1 MWSVRII
8 LVDRISTEN
17 IDKRPL
23 EEVYSRWPEYFRDA
37 LKITCKLDH
46 DPDFYESVFLCGMGG
61 SGTSCDILNDI
72 MKRVGSIP
80 STVVRGGNV
89 PSFLEKNSL
98 VIVNS
103 ASGNTE
109 EAISIMEQASHKKA
123 EVVCISSGGRLMER
137 SESYGNKNI
146 VIPNLGIPRASLP
159 YLIVPGLRLIEPFL
173 KESLEQQLLSISTN
187 LSKIQKTVAME
198 VPVEFNFVKKLA
210 SFLSDNLVFCF
221 TSPSIISAGVRFKN
235 SLNEN
240 AKAHCITESILEAS
254 HNEVVPFSFKN
265 DYSSSKVLLLKWN
278 NDDRVVNERFIKA
291 KIFFT
296 DVGQPFMEIDGYYDD
311 LVNAIISSIYVLD
324 LSTIYMAK
332 MRNIDPSSTP
342 AIDLMKA
349 IDLMERYQKNAKDDY
364 TSNEIDLI

>member
-1 MWSVRII
+1 MWGKRII
-8 LVDRISTEN
+8 LLDRTSIEN

-23 EEVYSRWPEYFRDA
+23 DEVYNRWPEYFRDA

-46 DPDFYESVFLCGMGG
+46 DPDFYESVLLCGMGG

-72 MKRVGSIP
+72 MKRIGSIP
-80 STVVRGGNV
+80 STVVRGEKV
-89 PSFLEKNSL
+89 PSFLDKHSL

-123 EVVCISSGGRLMER
+123 EVVSISSGGRLMER
-137 SESYGNKNI
+137 SERYGNKNI

-173 KESLEQQLLSISTN
+173 KESIEQQLLSVSTN

-198 VPVEFNFVKKLA
+198 VPVELNCAKKLA
-210 SFLSDNLVFCF
+210 SFLSDCFVFCF
-221 TSPSIISAGVRFKN
+221 TSPSINSAGVRFKN

-240 AKAHCITESILEAS
+240 AKVHCITESILEAS
-254 HNEVVPFSFKN
+254 HNEIVPFSFKN
-265 DYSSSKVLLLKWN
+265 NYTSSKVLLLKWN
-278 NDDRVVNERFIKA
+278 NDDTVVDERFIKA
-291 KIFFT
+291 KMFFT
-296 DVGQPFMEIDGYYDD
+296 DVGQPFMEMGGYYDD

-324 LSTIYMAK
+324 LTTIYMAITK
-332 MRNIDPSSTP
+332 NIDPSSTP
-342 AIDLMKA
+342 AIDLMKG
-349 IDLMERYQKNAKDDY
+349 YQKNAKDGY
-364 TSNEIDLI
+364 T